1 MNQLISSLLLIVLVP
16 FCLFS
21 QGGIGSTVLLKG
33 KVINLKNGSPIETKF
48 YLVDGNGKKIQIKT
62 SLDGSYSI
70 PISQSGS
77 YSITSEKWM
86 CVDPIMVNVQ
96 VQQNYYEKE
105 QNLYFV
111 PFEPGLSI
119 RKVIAFDENSAE
131 LTAEGKNS
139 LKLLAELS
147 KNNPNLAFNIVI
159 RTNQSIFKKT
169 TKTISEGKK
178 KKKVTITPEQQAQ
191 ELSERRADAVRQFLT
206 ENKMPERN
214 FSFRLETY
222 SSSQAKQTKTSK
234 GKSKTEGP
242 LPPQF
247 NLEILID
254 KILNFDLE
262 KK

>member
-178 KKKVTITPEQQAQ
+178 KVTITPEQQAQ
-191 ELSERRADAVRQFLT
+191 ELGERRAKAIRQFLT

-242 LPPQF
+242 VPPQF

>member
-77 YSITSEKWM
+77 YSITSEKWL

-119 RKVIAFDENSAE
+119 RKVIAFDKNSAE

-169 TKTISEGKK
+169 TKTITEGKK

-206 ENKMPERN
+206 ENKMPERI

-234 GKSKTEGP
+234 GKSKTEKP
-242 LPPQF
+242 VPPQF